1 MPTMTMMINKRAI
14 IILMML
20 SIFLSVNAQESRFKK
35 FAEKHNERAF
45 CFYPSSLRMINIGD
59 NPEFDE
65 FVNNINKLLVYKLDS
80 VSVADKLYTGML
92 DDFKKSGYEEVI
104 SIVGGGNLTS
114 VMISPKNI
122 ENQLVGIIITN
133 NISIAVY
140 MNGTVD
146 YAKIPNLISTIN
158 DGSFINILDFADIKK

>member
-1 MPTMTMMINKRAI
+1 
-14 IILMML
+14 
-20 SIFLSVNAQESRFKK
+20 
-35 FAEKHNERAF
+35 
-45 CFYPSSLRMINIGD
+45 MINIGD